1 MGQKVLNLTRNYFLV
16 TRLYKARTFSQRLRG
31 LIGRAPLKPG
41 EGLLIEPC
49 RAVHTCFL
57 SCPIDVLFYDSEKR
71 VVALFPS
78 LLPWRFTPFIEQAQ
92 GVLELPAG
100 TLKIS
105 GTQIGDELGFEQD

>member
-1 MGQKVLNLTRNYFLV
+1 MEQKVLNLTRNHLLV
-16 TRLYKARTFSQRLRG
+16 TRLYEARTFGQRLRG

-57 SCPIDVLFYDSEKR
+57 SHPIDVLFYDGEKR

-78 LLPWRFTPFIEQAQ
+78 LLPWRFTPFIGRAQ
-92 GVLELPAG
+92 GVLELPSG
-100 TLKIS
+100 ILEVS